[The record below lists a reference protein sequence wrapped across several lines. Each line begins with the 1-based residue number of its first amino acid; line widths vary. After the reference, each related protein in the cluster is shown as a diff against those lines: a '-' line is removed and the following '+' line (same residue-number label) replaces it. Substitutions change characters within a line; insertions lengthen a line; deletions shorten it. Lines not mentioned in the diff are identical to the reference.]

1 MQHLLVYL
9 MKEEKTKRL
18 QLYKNKFLKTL
29 FRLEVSMSN
38 FFEFSIIWWL
48 PTTINKVRQIPFDV
62 YL

>member
-38 FFEFSIIWWL
+38 FFEFSII
-48 PTTINKVRQIPFDV
+48 
-62 YL
+62 